1 MTFGTDILAQA
12 EALSKFTEDAPRITR
27 TYLTPQHRAAGDFIR
42 NLMREARM
50 AADYDALGN
59 VVGHYDAAMPGA
71 PVLISGSHMDS
82 VRNAGKYD
90 GLFGILSAIACV
102 RDLARRGLRLPFAIE
117 VVAFGDE
124 EGVRFGSTLL
134 GSRAMAGSFDPE
146 WLERKDGKGIT
157 LRKALADFGCDPEG
171 WRRLDRR
178 GQGVA
183 AYIEAHI
190 EQGPVLLEEG
200 LAVGVVTSIAGASR
214 VRVNVTGLAGHA
226 GTVPMGIRRDALTA
240 ASEMILAIE
249 SHCRSRAGLVGTVG
263 KLEALPGAVNV
274 IPQDVAFTIDLR
286 SGTDAP
292 RLAALDAVHALLD
305 AIAARRG
312 VELGWEPY
320 FDSQAAPCNPA
331 LQNQLAQSIARQ
343 GAKVRRLASGAGHDA
358 MVFPPVCPT
367 AMLFVRC
374 GNGGISHHPD
384 EILAAEDADFAT
396 RVLLDFLEHFEPL

>member
-12 EALSKFTEDAPRITR
+12 EALSKFTEDAPHLTR

-59 VVGHYDAAMPGA
+59 VVGRYDASMPGA
-71 PVLISGSHMDS
+71 PDLITGSHMDS

-102 RDLARRGLRLPFAIE
+102 KDLAHRGLRLPCNIE

-134 GSRAMAGSFDPE
+134 GSRAMAGSFDAA
-146 WLERKDGKGIT
+146 WLERKDGNGIT
-157 LRKALADFGCDPEG
+157 LRKALADFGCDPDG
-171 WRRLDRR
+171 WPQLDRR
-178 GQGVA
+178 GKNVA
-183 AYIEAHI
+183 AYVESHI
-190 EQGPVLLEEG
+190 EQGPVLLDEG

-214 VRVNVTGLAGHA
+214 VRVAVTGLAGHA
-226 GTVPMGIRRDALTA
+226 GTVPMDIRRDALTA
-240 ASEMILAIE
+240 AAEMILAVE
-249 SHCRSRAGLVGTVG
+249 AHCRSNAGLVGTVG
-263 KLEALPGAVNV
+263 KIEAMPGAVNV

-286 SGTDAP
+286 SGNDAP
-292 RLAALDAVHALLD
+292 RIAAIEAVRVTID
-305 AIAARRG
+305 AIAKRRR
-312 VELGWEPY
+312 VKLDWEPY
-320 FDSQAAPCNPA
+320 FDSQAAPCHPG
-331 LQNQLAQSIARQ
+331 LQEQLAKAITRK
-343 GAKVRRLASGAGHDA
+343 GATVRRLPSGAGHDA
-358 MVFPPVCPT
+358 MMFPPVCPT

-396 RVLLDFLEHFEPL
+396 RVLLDFLEHFVPA